1 MVRLCGASLG
11 LFAFAIAILH
21 GLLAGNPTP
30 VVLSRA
36 LWALLLFCIIGLI
49 TGWVGYRV
57 LDEHA
62 LQRNREMFSEVD
74 EEEDAEASS
83 GSGPTTDRRAASEGS
98 EASVPNQAAAG
109 G

>member
-11 LFAFAIAILH
+11 LFAFAIAILL

-30 VVLSRA
+30 VILSRA
-36 LWALLLFCIIGLI
+36 LWALLIFCVIGLI
-49 TGWVGYRV
+49 AGWVGYRV

-62 LQRNREMFSEVD
+62 VHRSREMLSEID
-74 EEEDAEASS
+74 GQKDAAASA
-83 GSGPTTDRRAASEGS
+83 GNRQAASEES
-98 EASVPNQAAAG
+98 EAAVPNQAAAG

>member
-11 LFAFAIAILH
+11 LFAFAIAILL

-30 VVLSRA
+30 VILSRA
-36 LWALLLFCIIGLI
+36 LWALLIFCVIGLI
-49 TGWVGYRV
+49 AGWVGYRV

-62 LQRNREMFSEVD
+62 LQWNREMFSESD
-74 EEEDAEASS
+74 DQEDAAASA
-83 GSGPTTDRRAASEGS
+83 GNRQAASEES